1 MSRHYELDRFTTT
14 ENPAIFF
21 VGKDGTW
28 YAVNHSY
35 ANGAHKEWKIYSR
48 KDTEE
53 YDAGYS
59 LPSESL
65 NNREVTQRLKEIT
78 EETKGE

>member
-1 MSRHYELDRFTTT
+1 MRRYELDRFTTT
-14 ENPAIFF
+14 ENPAIIF

-28 YAVNHSY
+28 YAINHSY

-53 YDAGYS
+53 YDAGHELEGDYTKQMVATNK
-59 LPSESL
+59 LL
-65 NNREVTQRLKEIT
+65 EIT